1 MQKKLFISIA
11 VGVAV
16 FFAAML
22 RVHLTDAEWVVSPA
36 QLAAAAKKGAYV
48 TSANG
53 GITGRP
59 IRKSNARFFK
69 YQWITMG
76 ATAAFACFVVLG
88 KGSFNLKLT
97 HFKWMRRK
105 FYFSHS
111 SYPEFIDTPSARAKD
126 LLKDA
131 LKRHAAFGNKL
142 ITKST
147 KSRYA
152 EIMIFLVICQIF
164 FGFLWGAL
172 VFSAAYFGLMNLRV
186 FGQIVP
192 RKIRSDLKKIS
203 P

>member
-1 MQKKLFISIA
+1 
-11 VGVAV
+11 
-16 FFAAML
+16 
-22 RVHLTDAEWVVSPA
+22 
-36 QLAAAAKKGAYV
+36 
-48 TSANG
+48 
-53 GITGRP
+53 
-59 IRKSNARFFK
+59 
-69 YQWITMG
+69 MG

-97 HFKWMRRK
+97 NFKWMRRK
-105 FYFSHS
+105 FYFSHR

-172 VFSAAYFGLMNLRV
+172 VFSAAYFGLMKLRV